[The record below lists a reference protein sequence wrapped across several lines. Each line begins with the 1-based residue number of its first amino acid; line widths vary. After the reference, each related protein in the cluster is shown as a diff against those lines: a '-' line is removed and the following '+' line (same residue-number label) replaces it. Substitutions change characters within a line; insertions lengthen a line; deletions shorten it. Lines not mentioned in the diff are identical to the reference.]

1 MSLRSDAD
9 KIMKESLQA
18 VLPDRA
24 VRRALK
30 DYQAGDGRT
39 VLIAVGKAAWQMA
52 KAARSVLGDAC
63 TGIVITKYGHVRGE
77 ILGMECYE
85 AGHPVPDENGVIAT
99 QKAIELVDGL
109 TEKDQV
115 VFLLSGGGSAL
126 FEKPLVSLEELQSIT
141 GQLLACGA
149 DIVEI
154 NTIRKRLSTVKG
166 GRFAQRCAPARV
178 YSIILSDILGDPI
191 DMIASGPTYPDSSTC
206 EQAQKIAEKYHL
218 KLSDKAQELLR
229 EETPKRLE
237 NSKVTVTG
245 SVRELCTAVG
255 RAAEKLG
262 YEPVFLTDQ
271 LSCEAREAGRF
282 LASILKSH
290 QRDGRRL
297 AFLAGGETVVHLT
310 GTGKGG
316 RNQELAFAAAA
327 GIDGMENAA
336 VFSFGSD
343 GTDGPT
349 DAAGGYVDGSSL
361 QKMREDGIDPDET
374 LRENNTYP
382 ALEKIGGLIVTGPT
396 GTNVND
402 IAVALLG

>member
-52 KAARSVLGDAC
+52 KTARSVLGDAC

-99 QKAIELVDGL
+99 QKAIELADGL

-154 NTIRKRLSTVKG
+154 NTIRKRLSTFK
-166 GRFAQRCAPARV
+166 
-178 YSIILSDILGDPI
+178 
-191 DMIASGPTYPDSSTC
+191 
-206 EQAQKIAEKYHL
+206 
-218 KLSDKAQELLR
+218 
-229 EETPKRLE
+229 
-237 NSKVTVTG
+237 
-245 SVRELCTAVG
+245 
-255 RAAEKLG
+255 
-262 YEPVFLTDQ
+262 
-271 LSCEAREAGRF
+271 
-282 LASILKSH
+282 
-290 QRDGRRL
+290 
-297 AFLAGGETVVHLT
+297 
-310 GTGKGG
+310 
-316 RNQELAFAAAA
+316 
-327 GIDGMENAA
+327 
-336 VFSFGSD
+336 
-343 GTDGPT
+343 
-349 DAAGGYVDGSSL
+349 
-361 QKMREDGIDPDET
+361 
-374 LRENNTYP
+374 
-382 ALEKIGGLIVTGPT
+382 
-396 GTNVND
+396 
-402 IAVALLG
+402 